1 LKILDFRLKT
11 APDTFYLQS
20 EIYNLQAE
28 IDLSTGKLFPP
39 LSPRSRL
46 EARKIKGLCLP
57 PHENQ

>member
-20 EIYNLQAE
+20 EIYNLQSE

-39 LSPRSRL
+39 Y
-46 EARKIKGLCLP
+46 LP
-57 PHENQ
+57 AAGWKRVK